1 MQLSSPS
8 ERLKHL
14 KEKKMH
20 RTVVIGTLALAGIF
34 GLASCASSFA
44 EPQSV
49 SQSEPAAAT
58 DTASSTDN
66 NEPDSDASDMTDST
80 IPDGAHAATADFPF
94 PIPDG
99 WEEIEPFTEE
109 KIGKSISMSAIYT
122 RPDDATAAADTYS
135 QLLEKA
141 GFEIH
146 ANPTGEMVHDASF
159 IAEGVI
165 NGVVYKGG
173 LDFDTDANG
182 TARVVINLTER

>member
-1 MQLSSPS
+1 
-8 ERLKHL
+8 
-14 KEKKMH
+14 MH
-20 RTVVIGTLALAGIF
+20 RTVVIGTLALVGIL
-34 GLASCASSFA
+34 GLASCASPSA

-49 SQSEPAAAT
+49 SQHESAAAT
-58 DTASSTDN
+58 DTGSSTDN
-66 NEPDSDASDMTDST
+66 NESDSDTSDMTDST

-99 WEEIEPFTEE
+99 WEEIAPFTEE
-109 KIGKSISMSAIYT
+109 KIGKSLAMSAVYA
-122 RPDDATAAADTYS
+122 RPDDAKAAADTYS
-135 QLLEKA
+135 QLLKNA

-146 ANPTGEMVHDASF
+146 ANPTGEVVHDASF
-159 IAEGVI
+159 IVEGVV